1 MQKLLEEILKSFIDS
16 FKEHPSFT
24 MFMLLLCSGVL
35 GYSVSVFAEKD
46 ELQSH
51 IEIANSKFDNFDAQ
65 IRELG
70 FGITTR
76 GLEAEIFALEMT
88 VERGNAVPSEK
99 LRLKKLGAQLKEVRR
114 VNALANE
121 KK

>member
-1 MQKLLEEILKSFIDS
+1 MKWIEVVLSSFGQS
-16 FKEHPSFT
+16 FKEHPGLTIFV
-24 MFMLLLCSGVL
+24 LIACAGVL
-35 GYSVSVFAEKD
+35 GYSFQAFAEKD
-46 ELQSH
+46 DLQSH
-51 IEIANSKFDNFDAQ
+51 IAMANSKFEDFDTQ